1 MGRFDGQVVMITGC
15 ATGIGSATA
24 CRFAK
29 EGACIVGIDILAEPL
44 RRTLADC
51 ESLGV
56 KTLCIVRDVREPE
69 GARKAVEQALHMFG
83 HLDVLV
89 CSAGIYTGSPLVDVA
104 LSAWQSTIDT
114 NLTGTFLYNQAVTP
128 VMIGQKSGSIV
139 NISSMAGKT
148 SWDASAQY
156 SASKSGVIGLTRSV
170 AMELAPHGATA

>member
-89 CSAGIYTGSPLVDVA
+89 CSAGIYTGSPLVDVVPRPPIFPLLANRPFHSSPA
-104 LSAWQSTIDT
+104 LCSALCQ
-114 NLTGTFLYNQAVTP
+114 
-128 VMIGQKSGSIV
+128 
-139 NISSMAGKT
+139 
-148 SWDASAQY
+148 
-156 SASKSGVIGLTRSV
+156 
-170 AMELAPHGATA
+170 